1 MTSFY
6 FEKLILNDE
15 IRKKKTIKQEIK
27 ENAEPYKFFKPIT
40 RVIRIKIPC
49 MEKH

>member
-15 IRKKKTIKQEIK
+15 IRKKKNNK
-27 ENAEPYKFFKPIT
+27 T
-40 RVIRIKIPC
+40 RNKRERRAI
-49 MEKH
+49 